1 MDAIVKLRQPSYDR
15 EEKTNELTEVMVT
28 VFILESKHTA
38 TATQY
43 FISFDL
49 HDSSKAGKK
58 CLILPILQTT

>member
-38 TATQY
+38 AQY

-49 HDSSKAGKK
+49 HDSAKAGKTH
-58 CLILPILQTT
+58 LILPILQTI

>member
-1 MDAIVKLRQPSYDR
+1 MDAIVKLRQPSCDH

-28 VFILESKHTA
+28 VFILESKHT
-38 TATQY
+38 QY

-58 CLILPILQTT
+58 YLILPILQTT